1 MRAVGPA
8 RSSNYLIKAENS
20 LRMARIAFEQGAY
33 DNAVM
38 SSVHSA
44 INSLDA
50 LTTSYLG
57 KRSSGSHT
65 DVIILI
71 KGIFTGKDHSDI
83 AKQFASL
90 MSLKN
95 ASEYQPDLMKREDA
109 ETSVIQAERIFTR
122 VKAKLEEKKQ
132 TR

>member
-122 VKAKLEEKKQ
+122 AKAKLEEKKQ
-132 TR
+132 TP

>member
-1 MRAVGPA
+1 MRAIDPA

-20 LRMARIAFEQGAY
+20 LRMARIALEQGAY

-57 KRSSGSHT
+57 RRSSGSHT
-65 DVIILI
+65 DVIILV

-83 AKQFASL
+83 AKQFTLS
-90 MSLKN
+90 
-95 ASEYQPDLMKREDA
+95 
-109 ETSVIQAERIFTR
+109 
-122 VKAKLEEKKQ
+122 
-132 TR
+132 

>member
-1 MRAVGPA
+1 
-8 RSSNYLIKAENS
+8 
-20 LRMARIAFEQGAY
+20 MAGIALERGAY

-65 DVIILI
+65 DVMILV
-71 KGIFTGKDHSDI
+71 KGIFVGKEQSDI
-83 AKQFASL
+83 AKQFTSL
-90 MSLKN
+90 ISLKN
-95 ASEYQPDLMKREDA
+95 ASEYQPDLMKKADA
-109 ETSVIQAERIFTR
+109 EKSVLQAERILAR
-122 VKAKLEEKKQ
+122 VKAKLDEKKQ
-132 TR
+132 PL

>member
-1 MRAVGPA
+1 
-8 RSSNYLIKAENS
+8 
-20 LRMARIAFEQGAY
+20 MARIALEEGAY

-50 LTTSYLG
+50 LTASYLG

-71 KGIFTGKDHSDI
+71 KGIFVGKEHSDI

-95 ASEYQPDLMKREDA
+95 VSEYQPDLMKKGDA
-109 ETSVIQAERIFTR
+109 EKSVLQAERILAR
-122 VKAKLEEKKQ
+122 VKARLEEKKQ
-132 TR
+132 PL